1 MFFSPEPSLSAQT
14 QEFVKGKGVMV
25 QFGRQRHRNVTLNG
39 AERSEASLPSVRWSE
54 RFFIPL
60 SMTASG
66 SSDNSERRLVGHAFY
81 PILFDLAI
89 QTLAI
94 DCEEPSGFILVALTF
109 LQRRHDEGSFHF
121 F

>member
-1 MFFSPEPSLSAQT
+1 
-14 QEFVKGKGVMV
+14 MV
-25 QFGRQRHRNVTLNG
+25 QFGRQRHGNVMLHG
-39 AERSEASLPSVRWSE
+39 AERSEAFLPSARWTK
-54 RFFIPL
+54 RFL
-60 SMTASG
+60 ALLRMTAS
-66 SSDNSERRLVGHAFY
+66 SSGDNSERRLVGHAFY

-94 DCEEPSGFILVALTF
+94 DCEEPGGFILVALTF